1 MSRQKPSKNGR
12 KNNRWGFAGIFETK
26 ILSTFA
32 NSANFMAVS
41 VLRINAQNF
50 IKSTQNFIKTTQKPS
65 ICRKMH
71 AFLNVNHFVD

>member
-26 ILSTFA
+26 ILSIFA

-41 VLRINAQNF
+41 VL
-50 IKSTQNFIKTTQKPS
+50 
-65 ICRKMH
+65 
-71 AFLNVNHFVD
+71 